1 MMIDV
6 IGSWSFRPRLTMSTM
21 MRLVAASAP
30 CFALYAASFRFAP
43 VRGSAHGTAA
53 LAAVVAWSLAAALPA
68 VWVSAVRRT
77 PPRGLLVRF
86 AVGTSF
92 LVTLMS
98 AGGPLL
104 FVILLGAAVLAPSLG
119 WYTVSLMPP
128 GLERDQIKGAG
139 ITLLSYLIQVALTF
153 LLFIATIPLLDRLL

>member
-43 VRGSAHGTAA
+43 
-53 LAAVVAWSLAAALPA
+53 
-68 VWVSAVRRT
+68 VSAVRRT